1 MLFTLIGD
9 MITAPLRSSQ
19 DTMLENPRFYG
30 KDPLSPLLRRMGR
43 RNLQDES
50 PFNATLSRLRHPEIY
65 HLLDNYLFERLLE
78 KLGKR
83 EKKNYIAVKIT

>member
-1 MLFTLIGD
+1 MLVALIGD
-9 MITAPLRSSQ
+9 IIAAPLRSSQ
-19 DTMLENPRFYG
+19 NAMLENPRFQG

-43 RNLQDES
+43 RNLEDDS
-50 PFNATLSRLRHPEIY
+50 SFNSIPSRLRHPEIY

>member
-1 MLFTLIGD
+1 MLVALIGD
-9 MITAPLRSSQ
+9 MIAAPLRSSQ
-19 DTMLENPRFYG
+19 NAMLENPRFQG

-43 RNLQDES
+43 RNLEDDS
-50 PFNATLSRLRHPEIY
+50 SFNSISSRLRQPEIY